1 MNGENSPWEVHEK
14 LLEHSKQ
21 IHLQVI
27 DILLATIFDH
37 SVGWKKVIEPVA
49 LSIGKDIVT

>member
-1 MNGENSPWEVHEK
+1 LNGENSPLEVHEK

-27 DILLATIFDH
+27 DILLATRFDN

-49 LSIGKDIVT
+49 LSIGKDIAT